1 MMLKKITLSSL
12 ALVTIALLSTGCLP
26 KKETQEQVSKQ
37 EILPKQVQQ
46 NYTKPIP
53 EIKKYDLYS
62 STPFEIPLFSIVE
75 ISKLPIEIK
84 TQIDKMLE
92 ESQGFYL
99 LRYDG
104 EKVFIIL
111 QNPILDSN
119 TYQRHE
125 LQFAEIHK
133 DGKVTYHNAGY
144 VGFAGEIES
153 NIDSE
158 KDNWIFDKNSEPFR
172 PLKHIVYDE
181 NKKVKFVEIWNYEEK
196 NPIKYQMTDAHKK
209 VVSILKEVQE
219 TDTNYRKEH
228 IFYDNDGHIK
238 MSLTINYDGAN
249 ISRLTFFNSH
259 DSIDS
264 ISIMSE
270 YENGVKV
277 KELIFNNEYKLLNTI
292 ISEYKDDERK
302 CIKVYDSNGNEVD
315 KINS

>member
-1 MMLKKITLSSL
+1 MLKKITLSSL

-111 QNPILDSN
+111 QNPL
-119 TYQRHE
+119 TYTSKYHRHD
-125 LQFAEIHK
+125 LQFIEIYN
-133 DGKVTYHNAGY
+133 DGK
-144 VGFAGEIES
+144 I
-153 NIDSE
+153 
-158 KDNWIFDKNSEPFR
+158 
-172 PLKHIVYDE
+172 
-181 NKKVKFVEIWNYEEK
+181 IWNLEVII
-196 NPIKYQMTDAHKK
+196 NLIHISAK
-209 VVSILKEVQE
+209 V
-219 TDTNYRKEH
+219 
-228 IFYDNDGHIK
+228 
-238 MSLTINYDGAN
+238 
-249 ISRLTFFNSH
+249 
-259 DSIDS
+259 
-264 ISIMSE
+264 
-270 YENGVKV
+270 
-277 KELIFNNEYKLLNTI
+277 
-292 ISEYKDDERK
+292 
-302 CIKVYDSNGNEVD
+302 
-315 KINS
+315 